1 MTKREKQSS
10 PSKPKKQRNLTMA
23 SSEEDRARKENLL
36 PSMERRKVIKGI
48 AATAGIIGAPP
59 RILALGQDQAAKEKS
74 SFAVPIRGIANKDGK
89 LVQPIQLTIAHAGTD
104 ATLVVR
110 ADHQEVERRILSSG
124 EHTFNVFVDPVETA
138 RQVVVDYE
146 IAGKSDSAEVRVEPV
161 RKVQIFILP
170 HSHHDLGYTDLQGN
184 VETKQ
189 VANIAKGIE
198 LARSTA
204 NYPPGARFV
213 WNLEVLWGAD
223 LFMKTK
229 TEPEREELISA
240 VKKGWIGVN
249 GMYANEL
256 TGLCRPEELVQ
267 LFRYATKLGDQC
279 GVRVDSAMISDVP
292 GYTWGT
298 VSAMAQAGIR
308 YFSAAPNFFDRI
320 GNFMVEWQDK
330 PFWWVSPSGKERVLF
345 WVPWTGYAMSHIMKL
360 DSTWVNKYQA
370 RLDEANFPYQISYIR
385 WSGHGDNAVPDPD
398 ICEFVKQWN
407 EEYEWPR
414 FSISTTGDA
423 FAAFEKQYGHQ
434 LPELK
439 GDLTPYWEDGAGSS
453 ALETRMSRGAADRL
467 VQAATLSSM
476 LAPQAY
482 KDADF
487 NAAWRNVLLYSEHT
501 WGAWNSVSD
510 SENPFVT
517 QQWQVKRQFAVDA
530 ENDSKKLLDGVLE
543 AYAGESGSSTVDV
556 HNTCSWPRTE
566 VVLISK
572 ERSLGKDH
580 VKNEHGTSVPSQRLS
595 TGELAFLAENVP
607 ALGSAGFHLSAA
619 APHAPAKR
627 VTVLDGVLD
636 NGIVRAKVDSKDGN
650 IVELASRRMARN
662 LVDTSSG
669 EAVNKYLFLEG
680 KDISKVS
687 TSGPVRIAIEEPGP
701 LVATIR
707 IESSAPGCVDL
718 VRRVRLN
725 ASMDSIELSNTV
737 NKKRAPL
744 NPNPGKGGPAGDFAQ
759 HESKESMQFAFP
771 FAVENGQIHIDI
783 PLAVMRPEIDQ
794 LPGSCKNW
802 LPVGRWI
809 DVANAEYGVTCATL
823 DAPLVEIGYLSATM
837 LGSQT
842 HPEIWR
848 KHIEP
853 TQKFYS
859 WVINNH
865 WGTNYR
871 AYQDGLI
878 EFRYAL
884 RPHGGYD
891 PAAASR
897 FAIGMSQPLV
907 ASAQGQRS
915 RTALKLGIDQEDVLV
930 QECKRSADGSAWI
943 VRLFGASGENRK
955 ASLTWTDHTPIKIW
969 RSDLREQPLERVGT
983 QVEVPAWELVT
994 LRIEALNT

>member
-1 MTKREKQSS
+1 VSLVGPYALAKGNFL
-10 PSKPKKQRNLTMA
+10 PTM
-23 SSEEDRARKENLL
+23 D
-36 PSMERRKVIKGI
+36 RRKVIKGI
-48 AATAGIIGAPP
+48 AATAGIICARP
-59 RILALGQDQAAKEKS
+59 RILALGQDQTSVEKS
-74 SFAVPIRGIANKDGK
+74 SFALPIRGIAKKGGR
-89 LVQPIQLTIAHAGTD
+89 LVQPIQLTIVHAGMD

-110 ADHQEVERRILSSG
+110 ADHQEVERRVLSSG
-124 EHTFNVFVDPVETA
+124 THTFNVYVDPVETA
-138 RQVVVDYE
+138 RRVLIDYE

-161 RKVQIFILP
+161 RKIQIFILP
-170 HSHHDLGYTDLQGN
+170 HSHHDLGYTDLQSN
-184 VETKQ
+184 IEAKQ
-189 VANIAKGIE
+189 MVNISRGIE
-198 LARSTA
+198 LARNTA

-223 LFMKTK
+223 LFMRTK

-240 VKKGWIGVN
+240 VKKGWIGLN

-256 TGLCRPEELVQ
+256 TGLCRPEELLQ
-267 LFRYATKLGDQC
+267 LFRYSTELGNQC
-279 GVRVDSAMISDVP
+279 GIQVDSAMISDVP

-330 PFWWVSPSGKERVLF
+330 PFWWVSPSGNERVLV

-360 DSTWVNKYQA
+360 DTLWVNKYQT
-370 RLDEANFPYQISYIR
+370 RLDEVGFPYQISYIR
-385 WSGHGDNAVPDPD
+385 WSGHGDNAEPDPD

-414 FSISTTGDA
+414 FCISTTSDA
-423 FAAFEKQYGHQ
+423 FAAFEKQHGHQ
-434 LPELK
+434 LPEFK

-453 ALETRMSRGAADRL
+453 ALETRMNRGAAERL
-467 VQAATLSSM
+467 VQAATLSTI
-476 LAPQAY
+476 LAPQAH
-482 KDADF
+482 KNADF
-487 NAAWRNVLLYSEHT
+487 DAAWRNVLLYSEHT

-510 SENPFVT
+510 SENSFVT

-530 ENDSKKLLDGVLE
+530 ENQSKSLLKGVLD
-543 AYAGESGSSTVDV
+543 AYASESDSLNVDV
-556 HNTCSWPRTE
+556 HNTCSWPRTD

-572 ERSLGKDH
+572 ESSQGKDH
-580 VKNEHGTSVPSQRLS
+580 VKNQHGTSVPSQRLS
-595 TGELAFLAENVP
+595 TGELAILAENVP
-607 ALGSAGFHLSAA
+607 ALGSARFHLSAG
-619 APHAPAKR
+619 APHLPAKR

-636 NGIVRAKVDSKDGN
+636 NGVVRAKVDSKNGN
-650 IVELASRRMARN
+650 IIELMSERHAHN
-662 LVDTSSG
+662 LVDTSLD

-680 KDISKVS
+680 ADASKVS
-687 TSGPVRIAIEEPGP
+687 TSGPVRVAIEESGP

-718 VRRVRLN
+718 VRRVRLRAN
-725 ASMDSIELSNTV
+725 VDWIELSNTV

-744 NPNPGKGGPAGDFAQ
+744 NPHPGKDGPGGDFAQ
-759 HESKESMQFAFP
+759 RGSKESVQFAFP
-771 FAVENGQIHIDI
+771 FAIENGQIHVDV

-809 DVANAEYGVTCATL
+809 DVANAEYGVTCVTL
-823 DAPLVEIGYLSATM
+823 DAPLVEIGSLSATM

-884 RPHGGYD
+884 RPHAGYD
-891 PAAASR
+891 SAAASR
-897 FAIGMSQPLV
+897 FAIGMSQPLI

-915 RTALKLGIDQEDVLV
+915 RTALKLRIDQEDVLL

-943 VRLFGASGENRK
+943 VVLFGAAGENRK
-955 ASLTWTDHTPIKIW
+955 ANLTWTDNTPIKVW
-969 RSDLREQPLERVGT
+969 RSDIRERPLERIGT
-983 QVEVPAWELVT
+983 QLYVPAWELVT
-994 LRIEALNT
+994 LRIEVQNT

>member
-1 MTKREKQSS
+1 M
-10 PSKPKKQRNLTMA
+10 
-23 SSEEDRARKENLL
+23 
-36 PSMERRKVIKGI
+36 
-48 AATAGIIGAPP
+48 
-59 RILALGQDQAAKEKS
+59 
-74 SFAVPIRGIANKDGK
+74 
-89 LVQPIQLTIAHAGTD
+89 
-104 ATLVVR
+104 LVVR
-110 ADHQEVERRILSSG
+110 ADHQEVERRVLSSG
-124 EHTFNVFVDPVETA
+124 THRFNVYVDPVETV
-138 RQVVVDYE
+138 RQVLIDYE
-146 IAGKSDSAEVRVEPV
+146 IAGKTSSAEVRLEPV

-170 HSHHDLGYTDLQGN
+170 HSHHDLGYTDLQSN
-184 VETKQ
+184 IEAKQ
-189 VANIAKGIE
+189 VANISRGIE
-198 LARSTA
+198 LARNTA
-204 NYPPGARFV
+204 NYPLGARFV

-229 TEPEREELISA
+229 TEREREELISA
-240 VKKGWIGVN
+240 VKKGWIGLN

-256 TGLCRPEELVQ
+256 TGLCRPEELLQ
-267 LFRYATKLGDQC
+267 LFRYSTELGHQC
-279 GVRVDSAMISDVP
+279 GIHVDSAMISDVP

-308 YFSAAPNFFDRI
+308 YFSAAPNRFDRI
-320 GNFMVEWQDK
+320 GSFMVEWQDK
-330 PFWWVSPSGKERVLF
+330 PFWWVSPSGNERVLV
-345 WVPWTGYAMSHIMKL
+345 WVPWAGYAMSHIMEL
-360 DSTWVNKYQA
+360 DTNWVNKYQA
-370 RLDEANFPYQISYIR
+370 RLDEISFPYQISYIR
-385 WSGHGDNAVPDPD
+385 WAGHGDNAIPDSD

-414 FSISTTGDA
+414 LTISTTSEA
-423 FAAFEKQYGHQ
+423 FAAFEKKYGHQ
-434 LPELK
+434 LPEFK

-453 ALETRMSRGAADRL
+453 ALETRMNRGASERL
-467 VQAATLSSM
+467 AQAATLSAI

-482 KDADF
+482 KEVDF
-487 NAAWRNVLLYSEHT
+487 DAAWRNVLLYSEHT

-510 SENPFVT
+510 SENPFVA
-517 QQWQVKRQFAVDA
+517 QQWHVKRQFAVDA
-530 ENDSKKLLDGVLE
+530 ENESKKLLDGVLG
-543 AYAGESGSSTVDV
+543 AYGSDGDGSNVDV

-580 VKNEHGTSVPSQRLS
+580 VKNEHDISVPSQRLS

-607 ALGSAGFHLSAA
+607 SLGSASFHLSTA
-619 APHAPAKR
+619 APHVPAKR
-627 VTVLDGVLD
+627 VTVLNGVLD
-636 NGIVRAKVDSKDGN
+636 NGVVRAKVDSKNGN
-650 IVELASRRMARN
+650 IVEFMSKRRTHN
-662 LVDTSSG
+662 LVDTSLA
-669 EAVNKYLFLEG
+669 EAVNKYLFIEG
-680 KDISKVS
+680 KDPSKVS

-718 VRRVRLN
+718 VRRVRLK
-725 ASMDSIELSNTV
+725 AYVDWIEIFNTV
-737 NKKRAPL
+737 NKKRASL
-744 NPNPGKGGPAGDFAQ
+744 NPHPGEDGAAVDFAQ
-759 HESKESMQFAFP
+759 HESKESVQFAFP
-771 FAVENGQIHIDI
+771 FAIENGQIHIDT

-823 DAPLVEIGYLSATM
+823 DAPLAEIGSLSATM

-848 KHIEP
+848 RHIEP

-859 WVINNH
+859 WVMNNH

-884 RPHGGYD
+884 RPHTGYD

-907 ASAQGQRS
+907 SSARGQRS
-915 RTALKLGIDQEDVLV
+915 PMALKLQIDQQDVLL

-943 VRLFGASGENRK
+943 VRLFGATGENRK
-955 ASLTWTDHTPIKIW
+955 TSLTWTDGTPIKIW
-969 RSDLREQPLERVGT
+969 RSDLREQPLERLGT
-983 QVEVPAWELVT
+983 QVEVLAWELVT
-994 LRIEALNT
+994 LRIEAPTT

>member
-1 MTKREKQSS
+1 MS
-10 PSKPKKQRNLTMA
+10 N
-23 SSEEDRARKENLL
+23 
-36 PSMERRKVIKGI
+36 KG
-48 AATAGIIGAPP
+48 GRP
-59 RILALGQDQAAKEKS
+59 
-74 SFAVPIRGIANKDGK
+74 
-89 LVQPIQLTIAHAGTD
+89 VQPIQLTITHAGRD

-110 ADHQEVERRILSSG
+110 ADHQEIERRVLSSG
-124 EHTFNVFVDPVETA
+124 THTFNVYVGAVETA
-138 RQVVVDYE
+138 RQVRIDYE

-161 RKVQIFILP
+161 RKIQIFILP
-170 HSHHDLGYTDLQGN
+170 HSHHDLGYTDLQKD
-184 VETKQ
+184 VEEKQ
-189 VANIAKGIE
+189 MANISKGIE
-198 LARSTA
+198 LARKTA

-223 LFMKTK
+223 LFMRTK
-229 TEPEREELISA
+229 TRAEREELISA
-240 VKKGWIGVN
+240 VKKGWIGLN

-256 TGLCRPEELVQ
+256 TGLCRPEELLQ
-267 LFRYATKLGDQC
+267 LFRYSTELGNQC

-292 GYTWGT
+292 GYTWGM

-308 YFSAAPNFFDRI
+308 YFSAAPNYFDRI
-320 GNFMVEWQDK
+320 GTFMVAWQDK
-330 PFWWVSPSGKERVLF
+330 PFWWVSPSGNERVLF

-360 DSTWVNKYQA
+360 DTLWVNKYQV
-370 RLDEANFPYQISYIR
+370 RLDEAGFPYLISYIR
-385 WSGHGDNAVPDPD
+385 WSGHGDNAAPDPD

-414 FSISTTGDA
+414 FSISTTSNA
-423 FAAFEKQYGHQ
+423 FAAFDKQHGHQ

-453 ALETRMSRGAADRL
+453 ALETRMNRGAAERL
-467 VQAATLSSM
+467 TQAATLSTI

-482 KDADF
+482 KNADF
-487 NAAWRNVLLYSEHT
+487 DAAWRHVLLYSEHT
-501 WGAWNSVSD
+501 WGAWNSVLD
-510 SENPFVT
+510 SENPFVA
-517 QQWQVKRQFAVDA
+517 QQWQFKRQFAVDA
-530 ENDSKKLLDGVLE
+530 ENESKRLLDGVLN
-543 AYAGESGSSTVDV
+543 AYASESDSSNVDV

-566 VVLISK
+566 VVVISK

-580 VKNEHGTSVPSQRLS
+580 VKNEHGTPVPSQRLS

-607 ALGSAGFHLSAA
+607 ALGSASFHLSAGE
-619 APHAPAKR
+619 PHAPSKG

-636 NGIVRAKVDSKDGN
+636 NGFVRAKVDGKTGN
-650 IVELASRRMARN
+650 IVELLSKRASRN
-662 LVDTSSG
+662 LVDTG
-669 EAVNKYLFLEG
+669 LDGGVNKYLFLEG
-680 KDISKVS
+680 DDTSKVS
-687 TSGPVRIAIEEPGP
+687 TSGPVRIAIEESGP

-707 IESSAPGCVDL
+707 IESSAPGCLDL
-718 VRRVRLN
+718 VRRVRLK
-725 ASMDSIELSNTV
+725 ASVDWIELSNTV

-744 NPNPGKGGPAGDFAQ
+744 NQHPGEGQLAVDFAQ
-759 HESKESMQFAFP
+759 HGSKESMQFAFP
-771 FAVENGQIHIDI
+771 FAIENGQIHVDV

-823 DAPLVEIGYLSATM
+823 DAPLIEIGYPSATM

-859 WVINNH
+859 WVMNNH

-871 AYQDGLI
+871 AYQEGLV

-884 RPHGGYD
+884 RPHSGYE

-907 ASAQGQRS
+907 TSAQGRRS
-915 RTALKLGIDQEDVLV
+915 PTALKLRIDREDVLV
-930 QECKRSADGSAWI
+930 QVCKRSADGGAWI
-943 VRLFGASGENRK
+943 VRLFGAAGEDRK
-955 ASLTWTDHTPIKIW
+955 ASLTWTDDTPIKIW
-969 RSDLREQPLERVGT
+969 RSDLREQPLELLGT
-983 QVEVPAWELVT
+983 QVYVPAWELIT
-994 LRIEALNT
+994 LRVALNT

>member
-59 RILALGQDQAAKEKS
+59 RILALGQDQASKEKS

-110 ADHQEVERRILSSG
+110 ADHQEVERRVLSSG